1 MDCATALDRYF
12 SNFFFWLSLV
22 QVLVGTK
29 EGKLE
34 LFDLMT
40 GISLSL
46 SLHRSPLEER
56 QM

>member
-1 MDCATALDRYF
+1 LRYRTRQIF
-12 SNFFFWLSLV
+12 FEFFFWLSLV